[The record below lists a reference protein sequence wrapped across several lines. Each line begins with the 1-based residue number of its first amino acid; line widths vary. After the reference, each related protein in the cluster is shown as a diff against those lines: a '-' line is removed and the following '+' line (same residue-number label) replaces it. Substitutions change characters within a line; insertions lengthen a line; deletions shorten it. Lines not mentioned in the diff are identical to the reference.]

1 MSLLQPS
8 NTPHSSLD
16 YLSCLNETNMMV
28 TTVAR
33 ELDSGA
39 IQAQRM
45 LVLVMKRTELEL
57 S

>member
-1 MSLLQPS
+1 MLLLLPS